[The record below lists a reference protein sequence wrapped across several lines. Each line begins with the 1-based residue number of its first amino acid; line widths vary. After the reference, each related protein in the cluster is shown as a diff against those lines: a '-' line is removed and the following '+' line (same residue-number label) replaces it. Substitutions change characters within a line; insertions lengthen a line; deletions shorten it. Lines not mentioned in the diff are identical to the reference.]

1 MKSSNCANTGSTNP
15 SSVRNPVVPSVDEPR
30 TYIHLYLSFCQSEY
44 AVHTTLDTVD
54 YALGREPS
62 SSLDRTPH
70 YCKKKHGGFAQFVWR
85 MICTSRVSVAVVL
98 VALVYIKR
106 AKPHLRITAERWACE
121 RIFVGALVLA
131 GKVSLLFYFL
141 VTSV

>member
-1 MKSSNCANTGSTNP
+1 M
-15 SSVRNPVVPSVDEPR
+15 VRSIDAPR
-30 TYIHLYLSFCQSEY
+30 THLPSPFCQSEY
-44 AVHTTLDTVD
+44 TVHTTLDTVD

-62 SSLDRTPH
+62 SSLDRTPY
-70 YCKKKHGGFAQFVWR
+70 YCKKKHAGFAQFVWK

-106 AKPHLRITAERWACE
+106 AKPHMQITSERWACE

-131 GKVSLLFYFL
+131 GKVSLPPLLLWLPFFLFF
-141 VTSV
+141 VTSA

>member
-1 MKSSNCANTGSTNP
+1 MRPELTFTLIIAL
-15 SSVRNPVVPSVDEPR
+15 RR
-30 TYIHLYLSFCQSEY
+30 FCQSEY
-44 AVHTTLDTVD
+44 AVHTTLETVD

-85 MICTSRVSVAVVL
+85 MVCTSRVSVAVVL

-131 GKVSLLFYFL
+131 GKVSRSSY
-141 VTSV
+141 